1 MSFEWSFSGERSF
14 NRCQRQFFFREFVA
28 HHSAKDPVR
37 RECFV
42 LKQLK
47 TIDQWQGLLVH
58 KAIET
63 MVVPLLPSNT
73 RPDWDRV
80 IAGTVKMAGRQREFI
95 FTIARDMGM
104 TAWSAA
110 TAGGDFH
117 IGGMLNDA
125 WDSFFSDPAAFAAA
139 EKQQISTM
147 RSRLTPTSP

>member
-28 HHSAKDPVR
+28 HHSAKDHVR

-63 MVVPLLPSNT
+63 MVEEPIPRATIRTNAPV
-73 RPDWDRV
+73 RV
-80 IAGTVKMAGRQREFI
+80 
-95 FTIARDMGM
+95 
-104 TAWSAA
+104 
-110 TAGGDFH
+110 
-117 IGGMLNDA
+117 
-125 WDSFFSDPAAFAAA
+125 
-139 EKQQISTM
+139 
-147 RSRLTPTSP
+147 